1 MLNLPPIE
9 SIAPTDGM
17 PRPLVSLGEAF
28 NRFNPPQGF
37 NLGGAELVERT
48 VRYGFRA
55 AGFSFL
61 IQEKLISEVIPL
73 MPLAV
78 IPNAPDW
85 LVGMINL
92 HGNLVPVCDFMRVI
106 GHDINESTKRM
117 ILVLGKG
124 DRAAGFLID
133 DNPCAV
139 VNPKRTNNI
148 SDMPNWMMNCIVST
162 FMSND
167 EVWLEFDYENFLK
180 RAT

>member
-1 MLNLPPIE
+1 MLNPPPIE
-9 SIAPTDGM
+9 SIALTDVT

-28 NRFNPPQGF
+28 NQFNPPQGF
-37 NLGGAELVERT
+37 NLGGSELAERT

-55 AGFSFL
+55 VGFSFL
-61 IQEKLISEVIPL
+61 IPEKLTSEVIPL
-73 MPLAV
+73 MPFAA
-78 IPNAPDW
+78 IPNTPDW

-92 HGNLVPVCDFMRVI
+92 HGNLVPVCDFVRVI
-106 GHDINESTKRM
+106 GNDINESTKKM

-148 SDMPNWMMNCIVST
+148 SDMPTWMVNCIVST
-162 FMSND
+162 FISND
-167 EVWLEFDYENFLK
+167 EVWLEFDYENLLK